1 MTTRLLEL
9 IAAPENLLSA
19 WRSVRGNIPKYR
31 RSRASGPDGVSLADF
46 EQDLTTQLKVL
57 RDMLLKGR
65 YQPSPPAYFDIPK
78 KNGAKRTLAILSVQ
92 DRVAQRAAQQVL
104 EPLWE
109 PDFLPCSFGFRP
121 GISLERAVAHVQ
133 NLRRNHNGWVVDG
146 DIAACFDTLD
156 HDILMSFVQH
166 KIKDQRTVALLQ
178 NWLDVGVMQVGPP
191 QNLDMQA
198 ATRVENAKGIARQGL
213 NWVLES
219 LMDQTD
225 PYGAYEYYSDDPV
238 HPSAQVDDSTF
249 PDRGA
254 LVSQMRKG
262 TLRRLMASGVMM
274 GVGFVRARAGGVFSK
289 AGTAL
294 RTVASS
300 PLARRLLKRNALT
313 VGGFAGLAA
322 AAAVTAYLLNRKAGA
337 APLGV
342 LQGSPLSPLLANVYL
357 HPFDVHLSR
366 TGYQLARFA
375 DDWVVLCPSR
385 EQAENAYND
394 AVRSLARLHL
404 KINTDKTK
412 ILAPDQ
418 PLEWLGAVIR

>member
-1 MTTRLLEL
+1 MTARLLEL
-9 IAAPENLLSA
+9 IAAPENLLAA

-31 RSRASGPDGVSLADF
+31 RSRASGPDGVSLTDF

-65 YQPSPPAYFDIPK
+65 YQPLPPAYFDIPK
-78 KNGAKRTLAILSVQ
+78 KNGSKRTLAILSVQ

-121 GISLERAVAHVQ
+121 GISLESAVGYVQ
-133 NLRRNHNGWVVDG
+133 HLRRDHNGWVVDG

-156 HDILMSFVQH
+156 HDILMSFIQH

-178 NWLDVGVMQVGPP
+178 AWLDVGVMQVGPP

-198 ATRVENAKGIARQGL
+198 ATRVENARGMARQGL

-219 LMDQTD
+219 LMDQAD
-225 PYGAYEYYSDDPV
+225 PYGSYEYYDDDPGYS
-238 HPSAQVDDSTF
+238 PAQANDPGFS
-249 PDRGA
+249 DRGA
-254 LVSQMRKG
+254 LVSRMRKG

-274 GVGFVRARAGGVFSK
+274 GVGFVRARASGIFSK
-289 AGTAL
+289 AGTVLKTA
-294 RTVASS
+294 TSS
-300 PLARRLLKRNALT
+300 PVARRLLKRNALA
-313 VGGFAGLAA
+313 VGGLAAAAA
-322 AAAVTAYLLNRKAGA
+322 AAAVTAYLLNRRAGS

-357 HPFDVHLSR
+357 HPFDVQLSR
-366 TGYQLARFA
+366 TGHQLARFA
-375 DDWVVLCPSR
+375 DDWVILCPDR
-385 EQAENAYND
+385 ERAESAYND

-404 KINTDKTK
+404 KVNPDKTK

>member
-31 RSRASGPDGVSLADF
+31 RSRVSGPDGISLADF

-121 GISLERAVAHVQ
+121 GISLDRAVAHVQ

-166 KIKDQRTVALLQ
+166 KIKDQRTVVLLQ

-219 LMDQTD
+219 LMDQAD
-225 PYGAYEYYSDDPV
+225 PYGAYESYNDDPAYV
-238 HPSAQVDDSTF
+238 SAQADDSPF

-294 RTVASS
+294 RTVVSS

-375 DDWVVLCPSR
+375 DDWVILCPDR

-404 KINTDKTK
+404 KVNTDKTK

>member
-1 MTTRLLEL
+1 MTVRLLEL

-57 RDMLLKGR
+57 RDMLLKSR
-65 YQPSPPAYFDIPK
+65 YQPLPPAYFDIPK
-78 KNGAKRTLAILSVQ
+78 KNGTKRTLAILSVQ

-109 PDFLPCSFGFRP
+109 PEFLPCSFGFRP
-121 GISLERAVAHVQ
+121 GISLESAVAHVQ
-133 NLRRNHNGWVVDG
+133 HLRRNHNGWVVDG

-156 HDILMSFVQH
+156 HDILMSFIQH

-178 NWLDVGVMQVGPP
+178 TWLDVGVMQVGPP

-198 ATRVENAKGIARQGL
+198 ATRVENVKGIARQGL

-225 PYGAYEYYSDDPV
+225 PYADYEYYNDGPV
-238 HPSAQVDDSTF
+238 QPSAAADDSPF
-249 PDRGA
+249 PDRRA

-274 GVGFVRARAGGVFSK
+274 GVGFVRARASGVFSK
-289 AGTAL
+289 AGTVLKTA
-294 RTVASS
+294 ASS
-300 PLARRLLKRNALT
+300 PMARRLLKRNALT

-322 AAAVTAYLLNRKAGA
+322 AAAVTAYLMNRRAGS

-357 HPFDVHLSR
+357 HPFDVQLSR

-375 DDWVVLCPSR
+375 DDWVILCPDR
-385 EQAENAYND
+385 DQAENAYND

-404 KINTDKTK
+404 KVNADKTK

-418 PLEWLGAVIR
+418 PLEWLGTVIR